1 MFSGTSQHS
10 YKYIQLCGTLSQSKR
25 AMGEIK
31 LEFYI
36 ANWALWGWVIYALT
50 EMRPEVLSMYLCF
63 DLQR

>member
-10 YKYIQLCGTLSQSKR
+10 YKYSQLCGTLSQSKR

-36 ANWALWGWVIYALT
+36 ANWALLGWVTYALT
-50 EMRPEVLSMYLCF
+50 EMRPEVLSMYLCV
-63 DLQR
+63 DLQK